1 MNPKL
6 DQAVRGQTVIVTWA
20 EIGMDYDNISGFTS
34 VADLQNWCTTFGL
47 TLVTNENNTYTISKT
62 V

>member
-6 DQAVRGQTVIVTWA
+6 DQAVRGQTVIVTWK
-20 EIGMDYDNISGFTS
+20 EIGIDYDNISGFTS
-34 VADLQNWCTTFGL
+34 LADLQNWCICFGL